1 MIIEDFES
9 IIVDSVDPLEII
21 EPREL
26 RKGVMFQFEPGL
38 VPTFKHVKHDQKTHG
53 SWAVGSDGGGEFDR
67 WGDRKDALI
76 KASGIGPTREDLDS
90 ILDPDESAVTDEEI
104 RVYVYDTYG
113 SGINAAAMNDWMDAG
128 YSFDQDGSR
137 EKLKKFQQDALDLYV
152 NNFGESSRSDI
163 ATQNVDFDEIEPKFK
178 DVFNVEHTGVNK
190 NGDTIEVVSR
200 VQSVGSGYDKLSV
213 IGALYDSR
221 GNDIGEFDRTFSKRG
236 GKTIVTHELLNIWD
250 EENQGSGFAKVFNK
264 QAEDYYISHGIE
276 TIKIHASLGRGGYT
290 WAQAGYGWDTDRRK
304 DEAVGNVPQRIKD
317 YLLSGSVGSFSAANE
332 IKNVS
337 KRFDLPFDDPDFP
350 TPTEVANIG
359 RTDGA
364 TTWAGKDILMAP
376 PGGSVS
382 SDWYGQKI
390 LKPPITP

>member
-1 MIIEDFES
+1 
-9 IIVDSVDPLEII
+9 
-21 EPREL
+21 L

-53 SWAVGSDGGGEFDR
+53 SWAVGSDGVGEFDR

-137 EKLKKFQQDALDLYV
+137 EKLKEFQQDALDLYV

-163 ATQNVDFDEIEPKFK
+163 VTQNVDFDEIEPKFK

-190 NGDTIEVVSR
+190 NGEVIDVISR
-200 VQSVGSGYDKLSV
+200 VENVSSGYDELAVRGS
-213 IGALYDSR
+213 LYD
-221 GNDIGEFDRTFSKRG
+221 GNGINIGEFDRTFSMRG

-250 EENQGSGFAKVFNK
+250 EEYQGSGFAKVFNK

-276 TIKIHASLGRGGYT
+276 TVKVHASLTKGGYV
-290 WAQAGYGWDTDRRK
+290 WAQAGFGWDTGRSK
-304 DEAVGNVPQRIKD
+304 DEAVGDVPQKIED
-317 YLLSGSVGSFSAANE
+317 YLLSGSVGSFSAANK

-337 KRFDLPFDDPDFP
+337 RRFDLPFDDPDFP
-350 TPTEVANIG
+350 TPMEVANIG

-364 TTWAGKDILMAP
+364 TTWAGKEILMAP
-376 PGGSVS
+376 PGGYSGA
-382 SDWYGQKI
+382 DWYGQKI